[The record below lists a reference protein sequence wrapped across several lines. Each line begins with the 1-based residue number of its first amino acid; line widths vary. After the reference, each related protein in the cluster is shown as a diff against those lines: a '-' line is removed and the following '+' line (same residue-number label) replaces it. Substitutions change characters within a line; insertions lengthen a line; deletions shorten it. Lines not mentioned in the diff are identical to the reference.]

1 MAAVHLCKPLA
12 GFCYTQ
18 LTDTF
23 LEKNGLLTA
32 DRIPKAPIAALAA
45 ATRGA
50 DAILH
55 DWYVDPLGHSARWR
69 ARRGADFLLDQIG
82 SEAGAGVL
90 SDPVT
95 PLPATRTR
103 RRAA

>member
-1 MAAVHLCKPLA
+1 
-12 GFCYTQ
+12 
-18 LTDTF
+18 
-23 LEKNGLLTA
+23 
-32 DRIPKAPIAALAA
+32 
-45 ATRGA
+45 
-50 DAILH
+50 
-55 DWYVDPLGHSARWR
+55 VDPLGHSARWR